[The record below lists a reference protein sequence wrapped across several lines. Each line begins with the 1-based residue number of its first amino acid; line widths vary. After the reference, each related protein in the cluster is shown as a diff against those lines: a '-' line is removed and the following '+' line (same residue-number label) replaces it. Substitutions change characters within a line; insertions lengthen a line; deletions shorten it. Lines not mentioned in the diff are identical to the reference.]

1 MRLFVAIDLPDSVK
15 QQLEEI
21 VTELSTCRADVRWV
35 RSDSMHLTLKF
46 LGNVAPQEL
55 VEIDRVLSRIVATTQ
70 PTQGRL
76 RNVGSFPHLRRPRV
90 LWIGVETDN
99 GMLSSLQTDLDAA
112 LAKIGFSKE
121 NRRFRPHITLG
132 RIRGNR
138 RLSALREAVEKQSGH
153 KAGSFKIEHLTLFE
167 SRQRRDSTRYTALT
181 THSFEVR

>member
-1 MRLFVAIDLPDSVK
+1 
-15 QQLEEI
+15 
-21 VTELSTCRADVRWV
+21 
-35 RSDSMHLTLKF
+35 MHLTLKF

-55 VEIDRVLSRIVATTQ
+55 VAIDKVLSRIVATTQ
-70 PTQGRL
+70 PARGRL

-99 GMLSSLQTDLDAA
+99 GMLSSLQTNLDAA
-112 LAKIGFSKE
+112 LSKIGFSKE

-138 RLSALREAVEKQSGH
+138 RLYALREAVEKQSGH
-153 KAGSFKIEHLTLFE
+153 KTGSFKIEHLTLFE
-167 SRQRRDSTRYTALT
+167 SRQQRGSTCYTALS

>member
-35 RSDSMHLTLKF
+35 HSDSMHLTLKF

-90 LWIGVETDN
+90 LWIGVETHN
-99 GMLSSLQTDLDAA
+99 GMLAALHADLDAA
-112 LAKIGFSKE
+112 LAKLGFSE
-121 NRRFRPHITLG
+121 GIRRFHPHITLG
-132 RIRGNR
+132 RMRGNR
-138 RLSALREAVEKQSGH
+138 RLSTLREAVEKQSGH
-153 KAGSFKIEHLTLFE
+153 KAEIFKIRHLTLFE
-167 SRQRRDSTRYTALT
+167 SRQRHGSTRYTALS
-181 THSFEVR
+181 THSFEAR

>member
-1 MRLFVAIDLPDSVK
+1 
-15 QQLEEI
+15 
-21 VTELSTCRADVRWV
+21 
-35 RSDSMHLTLKF
+35 MHLTLKF

-55 VEIDRVLSRIVATTQ
+55 VAIDKVLSRIVATTQ
-70 PTQGRL
+70 PARGRL

-99 GMLSSLQTDLDAA
+99 GMLSSLQTNLDAA
-112 LAKIGFSKE
+112 LSKIGFSKE

-138 RLSALREAVEKQSGH
+138 RLYALREAVEKQSGY
-153 KAGSFKIEHLTLFE
+153 KTGSFKIEHLTLFE
-167 SRQRRDSTRYTALT
+167 SRQQRGSTCYTALS

>member
-1 MRLFVAIDLPDSVK
+1 MRLFVAIDLSDSVK
-15 QQLEEI
+15 QQLEELI
-21 VTELSTCRADVRWV
+21 TELNTCRADVRWV
-35 RSDSMHLTLKF
+35 HSDSMHLTLKF

-55 VEIDRVLSRIVATTQ
+55 VAIDKVLSRIVATTQ
-70 PTQGRL
+70 PARGRL

-99 GMLSSLQTDLDAA
+99 GMLSSLQTNLDAA
-112 LAKIGFSKE
+112 LSKIGFSKE

-138 RLSALREAVEKQSGH
+138 RLYALREAVEKQSGY
-153 KAGSFKIEHLTLFE
+153 KTGSFKIENLTLFE
-167 SRQRRDSTRYTALT
+167 SRQQRGSTCYTALS